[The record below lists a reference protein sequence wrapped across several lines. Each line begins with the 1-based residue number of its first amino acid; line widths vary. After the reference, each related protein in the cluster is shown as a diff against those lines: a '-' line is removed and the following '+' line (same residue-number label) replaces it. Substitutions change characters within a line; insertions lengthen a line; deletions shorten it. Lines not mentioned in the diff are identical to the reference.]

1 MRNLSLKTKFS
12 ILLVT
17 FVAGLGGYCGL
28 TENAAR
34 STRIGSGAYQEITA
48 MKDVVADVLPPP
60 LYVVESFL
68 LAHQLVYET
77 DAAKRND
84 LIQRG
89 RNLRGEYNTRREYW
103 LKNLEAGPLKDLLT
117 EKAYRPATAFFDV
130 RDNELVPTVMRGDQA
145 AAHEILSKKLAPAYE
160 EHRHVIDEVSTM
172 ATAHAT
178 KLEAET
184 IKAAEDRVHLG
195 WVLAAII
202 LMVVASITFAIARG
216 VLRPLNALVARM
228 EDIADGDGDLTQ
240 RMDDSSADEYGRMG
254 HSFNRFVSKMNNTLR
269 EINATSQTLSASAE
283 EFTAI
288 SRQLAGNAESTSRQ
302 ASGVSEA
309 SSEIN
314 VNVQSVA
321 AAAEEMSASIREI
334 AKNTSEAERVAA
346 NAVEITRHTNA
357 AVQDLGH
364 GSAEIGVVVKVITSI
379 AEQTNL
385 LALNATIEAARAGEA
400 GKGFAVV
407 ANEVKELAKQTAKA
421 TEDISVKINAIQ
433 ASTKGAVDAITE
445 IATIINRIKEIQTS
459 VASAVEQQAA
469 TASEIGRNINHVAAA
484 SGEIA
489 GNIGK
494 VAETARSTSTGTGE
508 TESAAN
514 ELASLAAGL
523 QRLVSGFKTGEGT
536 SGAGR
541 SGSGRNDEGRGSV
554 IALNGH
560 NRAGGSSSEGRPRS
574 SSWHAAS

>member
-1 MRNLSLKTKFS
+1 MRNLPLKTRFT

-17 FVAGLGGYCGL
+17 FVAGLGGYCAF
-28 TENAAR
+28 TENAMR
-34 STRIGSGAYQEITA
+34 STRIGSGPYREITA

-68 LAHQLVYET
+68 LAHQLVYEA
-77 DAAKRND
+77 DPAKRND

-103 LKNLEAGPLKDLLT
+103 LKNLEAGPLKDSLT

-130 RDNELVPTVMRGDQA
+130 RDNELIPTVMRGDQA
-145 AAHEILSKKLAPAYE
+145 AAHDILAKKLAPAYE
-160 EHRHVIDEVSTM
+160 EHRHAIDEVTTL

-178 KLEAET
+178 KLEEET
-184 IKAAEDRVHLG
+184 INAAELRVHMAWILAVVIL
-195 WVLAAII
+195 VL
-202 LMVVASITFAIARG
+202 VASITLAIARG

-228 EDIADGDGDLTQ
+228 EDIADGNGDLTH
-240 RMDDSSADEYGRMG
+240 RMDDSSPDEYGRVA
-254 HSFNRFVSKMNNTLR
+254 HSFNRFVTKMNTTIR
-269 EINATSQTLSASAE
+269 EIGATSQTLSASAE

-288 SRQLAGNAESTSRQ
+288 SRQLASNADATSRQ
-302 ASGVSEA
+302 ASSVSEA

-321 AAAEEMSASIREI
+321 AAAEQMSASIKEI
-334 AKNTSEAERVAA
+334 AKNTTEAERVAA

-357 AVQDLGH
+357 AVQDLGQ

-421 TEDISVKINAIQ
+421 TEDISVKINSIQ

-459 VASAVEQQAA
+459 VASAVEEQAA
-469 TASEIGRNINHVAAA
+469 TASEIGRNINHVAAS
-484 SGEIA
+484 SGEIT

-508 TESAAN
+508 TETAAA

-523 QRLVSGFKTGEGT
+523 QRLVSGFRTGDGGG
-536 SGAGR
+536 SRPAPHGDGR
-541 SGSGRNDEGRGSV
+541 PSV

-560 NRAGGSSSEGRPRS
+560 NRSNGSAPESRPRT

>member
-1 MRNLSLKTKFS
+1 MRNLPLKTKFS
-12 ILLVT
+12 ILLLT
-17 FVAGLGGYCGL
+17 FVAGLGGYCAF
-28 TENAAR
+28 TENALR
-34 STRIGSGAYQEITA
+34 SSRMGAGSYQEITA

-68 LAHQLVYET
+68 LAHQLVDEA

-89 RNLRGEYNTRREYW
+89 RNLRGEYDTRREYW
-103 LKNLEAGPLKDLLT
+103 MKNLEPGPLRDLLT
-117 EKAYRPATAFFDV
+117 EKAYHPAAAFFEA
-130 RDNELVPTVMRGDQA
+130 RDKELIPAVMRGDQA
-145 AAHEILSKKLAPAYE
+145 AAHDILRQKLAPTYE
-160 EHRHVIDEVSTM
+160 EHRHVIDQVSAM

-178 KLEAET
+178 KLEEES
-184 IKAAEDRVHLG
+184 IKAAELRVHLG
-195 WVLAAII
+195 WMLAVGILVL
-202 LMVVASITFAIARG
+202 VASITYAIARG

-228 EDIADGDGDLTQ
+228 EDMADGDGDLTH
-240 RMDDSSADEYGRMG
+240 RMDDSGADEYGRLA
-254 HSFNRFVSKMNNTLR
+254 HSFNRFVTKMNTTIR
-269 EINATSQTLSASAE
+269 EIGTTSQTLSASAE

-288 SRQLAGNAESTSRQ
+288 SRQLASNADATSRQ
-302 ASGVSEA
+302 ATSVSDA

-321 AAAEEMSASIREI
+321 AAAEQMSASIKEI
-334 AKNTSEAERVAA
+334 SKNTTEAERVAA

-357 AVQDLGH
+357 AVQDLGQ

-421 TEDISVKINAIQ
+421 TEDISVKINSIQ

-469 TASEIGRNINHVAAA
+469 TASEIGRNINHVASA

-494 VAETARSTSTGTGE
+494 VAETARNTSTGTGE
-508 TESAAN
+508 TESAAT
-514 ELASLAAGL
+514 ELAGLAAGL
-523 QRLVSGFKTGEGT
+523 QRLISGFKTGEGA
-536 SGAGR
+536 SDGGR
-541 SGSGRNDEGRGSV
+541 PARHGDGRPSV

-560 NRAGGSSSEGRPRS
+560 NSRANGSSPESRNRS
-574 SSWHAAS
+574 TGWHAAS